1 MNKFLKKEN
10 KFLKQEKENKFLKK
24 DVQENKDVG
33 RKEFV
38 EELSSFMAHYLMGNP
53 EKALEEM
60 SKLSPE
66 KHLFIKRS
74 LTEEV
79 GEIGFGKMYNKTKY
93 RVALALKQCIRD
105 IDNFIP

>member
-10 KFLKQEKENKFLKK
+10 KFLKQEKKNKFLKTEDK
-24 DVQENKDVG
+24 EQN

-60 SKLSPE
+60 KGLDPE

-79 GEIGFGKMYNKTKY
+79 GGAGFEKMYNKTKY

-105 IDNFIP
+105 IDSFIP